1 MQYRTHRGESLSE
14 IGLGCYALSGAYG
27 QRDPERFLALIQ
39 RAYDLGVTFFDT
51 ADIYGPA
58 EEVLGQAVVPFRDQV
73 WIASKVGW
81 GPEQRPDCSPGHVRA
96 SCEASLQRLETDYL
110 DLYQV
115 HFYDRHTPI
124 AETVGALEDLKSAG
138 KIRYYGLGHLPPDQM
153 AGYMAA
159 GEVLSALTE
168 LSAVARGALE
178 RRVPL
183 CQDVGVGVIA
193 FSVTGRGLL
202 TGKIGPGHTFE
213 EGDIRQIDPLFQ
225 RERLASGLRV
235 LERLKALGVR
245 YGKTPVQVAI
255 AWVLA
260 QPQVVC
266 ALTGPS
272 TIPHLEENLGG
283 SGWTIEAED
292 LAALERFF
300 ETEDE
305 WLQEEQIRA
314 LRSILTGELE
324 ANGAFADLVYVVETL
339 VDMDLALEEEMMPI
353 YERLM
358 PLRKRPIADS
368 LEELQCL
375 QTELRGRFLSFGE
388 ELGAKM
394 WAMGP
399 PPALSEYDIGNHRA
413 GSCLP

>member
-14 IGLGCYALSGAYG
+14 IGFGCYALSGAYG

-58 EEVLGQAVVPFRDQV
+58 EEVLGQAVAPFRDQV

-110 DLYQV
+110 DLYQI
-115 HFYDRHTPI
+115 HFHDPDTPI
-124 AETVGALEDLKSAG
+124 EEAVGALGDLKSAG

-153 AGYMAA
+153 AGYIAA

-168 LSAVARGALE
+168 LSAVARSALE

-183 CQDVGVGVIA
+183 CRDTGVGVIA

-213 EGDIRQIDPLFQ
+213 QCDIRRIDPLFQ

-235 LERLKALGVR
+235 LEKLKDLGAR

-260 QPQVVC
+260 QPAVVC

-283 SGWTIEAED
+283 SGWALEAED
-292 LAALERFF
+292 LVVLERFF
-300 ETEDE
+300 DAEDDR
-305 WLQEEQIRA
+305 LQREQIRA
-314 LRSILTGELE
+314 LQSILTGDLE
-324 ANGAFADLVYVVETL
+324 TNGAFADLVYVLETL
-339 VDMDLALEEEMMPI
+339 VDRGFVPEEEIMPV
-353 YERLM
+353 YGRLM
-358 PLRKRPIADS
+358 PLRKQPAVDA
-368 LEELQCL
+368 LEVLQCL
-375 QTELRGRFLSFGE
+375 QTELRERFLSLLVTE
-388 ELGAKM
+388 PVAENC
-394 WAMGP
+394 
-399 PPALSEYDIGNHRA
+399 IR
-413 GSCLP
+413 